1 MHCSE
6 KWISLLT
13 ICRKAGKLV
22 MGFDPAKEEILGGR
36 AKGVFLTSDVS
47 PKTKKEVLYHTGQ
60 AGVFVQETEF
70 NMDDIAAAVG
80 RRAGVLAV
88 CDEGFAAKLREL
100 SQ

>member
-1 MHCSE
+1 MYCSE

-22 MGFDPAKEEILGGR
+22 MGFDPAKEEINGGR
-36 AKGVFLTSDVS
+36 AKGIFLTCDIS
-47 PKTKKEVLYHTGQ
+47 PKTKKEVLYHSGQ

-70 NMDDIAAAVG
+70 TMDDIAAAVG

>member
-22 MGFDPAKEEILGGR
+22 MGFDPAKEEIKGGR
-36 AKGVFLTSDVS
+36 VKGIFLTCDIS
-47 PKTKKEVLYHTGQ
+47 PKTKKEVLFHSDQ
-60 AGVFVQETEF
+60 AGIFVQETGF
-70 NMDDIAAAVG
+70 TMDDIAAAVG

-88 CDEGFAAKLREL
+88 CDEGLAAKLREL